1 MFSIHICGGIGSQFL
16 RYLAGVG
23 LAIKSNI
30 PASDIKVIFHPY
42 DELHTPTNDSLY
54 HNSCLI
60 SHFLDLP
67 SGSLDFE
74 PYNKNA
80 KQFNFDNRML
90 ILVLEALSSNLLSQ
104 YLNFNSRFKNAFNAS
119 VTIRDCLWIRG
130 RDRKCNLND
139 FAPIVEMCSR
149 EFNPSI
155 LTNDVN
161 YVESN
166 PYTINT

>member
-1 MFSIHICGGIGSQFL
+1 MECRINNEFGVSYCAANCNTFCKSLALNNIFQSLVDPAPGYSSTFSNVSIHICGGIGSQFL

-23 LAIKSNI
+23 VAIKSNI

-74 PYNKNA
+74 PYNKYA

-90 ILVLEALSSNLLSQ
+90 ILVLEALRLIF
-104 YLNFNSRFKNAFNAS
+104 Y
-119 VTIRDCLWIRG
+119 
-130 RDRKCNLND
+130 
-139 FAPIVEMCSR
+139 P
-149 EFNPSI
+149 
-155 LTNDVN
+155 
-161 YVESN
+161 
-166 PYTINT
+166 NT